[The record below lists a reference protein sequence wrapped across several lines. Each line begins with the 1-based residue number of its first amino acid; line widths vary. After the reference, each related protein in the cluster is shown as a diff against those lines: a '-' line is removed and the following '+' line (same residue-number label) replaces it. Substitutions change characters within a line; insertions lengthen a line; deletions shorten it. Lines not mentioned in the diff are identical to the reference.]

1 MEGLGKL
8 SGLWGHGGGGQN
20 IRIGAVLP
28 SWWPG
33 YGRPS
38 CGLTWLAA
46 RCLTPGAFEFVLH
59 VTSQWCVL
67 NWSLFFVGLQR
78 E

>member
-8 SGLWGHGGGGQN
+8 SGLWGHEGGDQN

-33 YGRPS
+33 CGRPPV
-38 CGLTWLAA
+38 A
-46 RCLTPGAFEFVLH
+46 
-59 VTSQWCVL
+59 
-67 NWSLFFVGLQR
+67 
-78 E
+78 